1 MAEKEFKLPDVG
13 EGVAEGELVNW
24 LVAPGDTVTEDQ
36 PVAEVETD
44 KALVEVP
51 SPYNGTVKQLH
62 AEEGQMVPVG
72 DVIVT
77 YDVPEEGDDASGEPA
92 GEEPAA
98 TDPEASADTD
108 ADAASDGPTADEPA
122 TTDSDAGATDEAPE
136 PSSGRVF
143 APPSARRLARELG
156 VDIAAVE
163 GSGPGGRVTEG
174 DVRAHVETG
183 ESEDAGAAGG
193 DSSGPKQV
201 DIGGKKSAV
210 SRKGGD
216 DADGATAEV
225 AAGSAPS
232 SVEAAGRDRTL
243 AVPATRKAAE
253 DAGVDLDDV
262 PTDETRDGEAFVTT
276 EQVEGYA
283 QAVKEAKAAEAEEA
297 AAGGDGADAPAR
309 SAAAGN
315 GASASREP
323 ESVPYR
329 GVRRTIGQQ
338 MENSKYTAP
347 HVTHHDTAVVDEL
360 VDVRADLKERAAER
374 DVKLSYMPFVMKA
387 LVAGLKEF
395 PYLNSELR
403 EDDEEILLKK
413 EYNLGI
419 AVATD
424 AGLMVPVV
432 KDVDEK
438 SIVELAA
445 EVNDLA
451 SRARERKVS
460 REEMQGGTFT
470 ITNFGAIGGEYATPI
485 INYPETAIMGLGAI
499 DERPVAEDGEVRA
512 AHTLP
517 LSLSIDHRVIDGAEA
532 GQFTNFVME
541 RLENPSLL
549 LLE

>member
-51 SPYNGTVKQLH
+51 SPYNGTVKELH

-72 DVIVT
+72 DVIIT
-77 YDVPEEGDDASGEPA
+77 YDVDEDGEADTAAAADDAAESESGSEPVADADADA
-92 GEEPAA
+92 G
-98 TDPEASADTD
+98 TD
-108 ADAASDGPTADEPA
+108 ADADLDAGVDADADTADEAPA
-122 TTDSDAGATDEAPE
+122 

-174 DVRAHVETG
+174 DVRAHA
-183 ESEDAGAAGG
+183 ESDGTEDVAEG
-193 DSSGPKQV
+193 DSSGPKSV
-201 DIGGKKSAV
+201 DIENTRSAV
-210 SRKGGD
+210 SEAGDTD
-216 DADGATAEV
+216 DAD
-225 AAGSAPS
+225 AAADDAAPSPAPS

-253 DAGVDLDDV
+253 DVGVDLNDV
-262 PTDETRDGEAFVTT
+262 PTDETRDGEAFVTAD
-276 EQVEGYA
+276 QVQQYA
-283 QAVKEAKAAEAEEA
+283 QAVKEAKAAESAAGADDTGAPASAAASGNGA
-297 AAGGDGADAPAR
+297 AAG
-309 SAAAGN
+309 
-315 GASASREP
+315 SREP

-338 MENSKYTAP
+338 METSKYTAP

-360 VDVRADLKERAAER
+360 VDVRANLKERAAER

-432 KDVDEK
+432 KHVDEK
-438 SIVELAA
+438 SILELAD

-451 SRARERKVS
+451 SRARERKVT

-541 RLENPSLL
+541 RLERPELL
-549 LLE
+549 LLD

>member
-1 MAEKEFKLPDVG
+1 MAAKEFKLPDVG

-36 PVAEVETD
+36 AVAEVETD

-51 SPYNGTVKQLH
+51 SPYNGTVKELH

-72 DVIVT
+72 DVIIT
-77 YDVPEEGDDASGEPA
+77 YEVPGADDDGGAADAGTETAAEP
-92 GEEPAA
+92 EEPAEPA
-98 TDPEASADTD
+98 ESAAE
-108 ADAASDGPTADEPA
+108 ADATAD
-122 TTDSDAGATDEAPE
+122 TDEAPA

-156 VDIAAVE
+156 VDIGAVD

-174 DVRAHVETG
+174 DVRAHAESGDESDTDEG
-183 ESEDAGAAGG
+183 EE
-193 DSSGPKQV
+193 SSGPKQV
-201 DIGGKKSAV
+201 DVGSKKSAV
-210 SRKGGD
+210 SKKGES
-216 DADGATAEV
+216 ADTAS
-225 AAGSAPS
+225 AASPAPS

-253 DAGVDLDDV
+253 EAGVNLNDV
-262 PTDETRDGEAFVTT
+262 PTDETREGEAYVTT
-276 EQVEGYA
+276 DQVQQYA
-283 QAVKEAKAAEAEEA
+283 QAVKDAKAAEADET
-297 AAGGDGADAPAR
+297 GAPSPA
-309 SAAAGN
+309 AAAGN
-315 GASASREP
+315 GAAASREP

-329 GVRRTIGQQ
+329 GVRRTIGKQ
-338 MENSKYTAP
+338 MEQSKYTAP
-347 HVTHHDTAVVDEL
+347 HVSHHDTAVVDEL
-360 VDVRADLKERAAER
+360 VETRAKLKQRAAER

-432 KDVDEK
+432 KNVDEK
-438 SIVELAA
+438 SILELAD

-451 SRARERKVS
+451 TRARERKVT

-512 AHTLP
+512 AKTLP

>member
-24 LVAPGDTVTEDQ
+24 LVATGDTVTEDQ

-62 AEEGQMVPVG
+62 VEEGQMVPVG

-77 YDVPEEGDDASGEPA
+77 YDVPEEGDDASGESGEPA
-92 GEEPAA
+92 GDEPEA
-98 TDPEASADTD
+98 TDPDGSADAD
-108 ADAASDGPTADEPA
+108 ADAASGEPA
-122 TTDSDAGATDEAPE
+122 TTDSDAGSADEAPE

-163 GSGPGGRVTEG
+163 GSGPGGRVSEG
-174 DVRAHVETG
+174 DVRAHAESG
-183 ESEDAGAAGG
+183 ESGDAGAAGG

-201 DIGGKKSAV
+201 DMGSKQSAV

-216 DADGATAEV
+216 DADGATAEA

-262 PTDETRDGEAFVTT
+262 PTDETRDGEAFVTS
-276 EQVEGYA
+276 EQVQGYA
-283 QAVKEAKAAEAEEA
+283 QAVKEAKAAEAEGA
-297 AAGGDGADAPAR
+297 AAGGDETGAPDR

-315 GASASREP
+315 GAAASREP

-329 GVRRTIGQQ
+329 GVRRTIGEQ
-338 MENSKYTAP
+338 METSKYTAP
-347 HVTHHDTAVVDEL
+347 HVSHHDTAVVDDL

-374 DVKLSYMPFVMKA
+374 DVRLSYMPFVMKA

-403 EDDEEILLKK
+403 EDNEEILLKK

-432 KDVDEK
+432 KHVDEK
-438 SIVELAA
+438 SILELAA

-499 DERPVAEDGEVRA
+499 DERPVAEDGTVRA

-532 GQFTNFVME
+532 GQFTNYVME

>member
-62 AEEGQMVPVG
+62 VEEGQMVPVG

-77 YDVPEEGDDASGEPA
+77 YDVPEEGDDGSGESA
-92 GEEPAA
+92 ESTEDEVETSA
-98 TDPEASADTD
+98 DADTD
-108 ADAASDGPTADEPA
+108 ADAGATSGESA
-122 TTDSDAGATDEAPE
+122 TTDSDAGSTDEAPE

-163 GSGPGGRVTEG
+163 GSGPGGRVSEG
-174 DVRAHVETG
+174 DVRAHAESG
-183 ESEDAGAAGG
+183 ESGDAGAAGG
-193 DSSGPKQV
+193 ESSGPKQV
-201 DIGGKKSAV
+201 DIGGKQSAV
-210 SRKGGD
+210 SRKDGE
-216 DADGATAEV
+216 DADGATAEAV
-225 AAGSAPS
+225 AGSAPS
-232 SVEAAGRDRTL
+232 SVEAAERDRTL

-276 EQVEGYA
+276 EQVQGYA

-297 AAGGDGADAPAR
+297 AAGDEGGAPAR

-315 GASASREP
+315 GAAASREP

-338 MENSKYTAP
+338 MEHSKYTAP

-374 DVKLSYMPFVMKA
+374 DVRLSYMPFVMKA

-432 KDVDEK
+432 KHVDEK